1 MYLIDT
7 NILSYFIKQN
17 SKVISKFD
25 NFSDKIILSTA
36 VEMECYFGVAKN
48 DNAELEKIFDDIFTT
63 YRNLTID
70 SKVAR
75 IFGKLKSICKKTGKN
90 VEDFDLIIASQALA
104 HDFILVTN
112 NTKPFQNIE
121 GLKLENWTK

>member
-7 NILSYFIKQN
+7 NILNYFIKQN
-17 SKVISKFD
+17 SKIIDKFD
-25 NFSDKIILSTA
+25 RFSDKIVLSTA

-48 DNAELEKIFDDIFTT
+48 DNVELEEVYNDIFAT
-63 YRNLTID
+63 YRNITID

-75 IFGKLKSICKKTGKN
+75 IFGKLKALCRKTGKN
-90 VEDFDLIIASQALA
+90 VEDFDLIIASQALV
-104 HDFILVTN
+104 HDLILVTN
-112 NTKPFQNIE
+112 NTKHFENIK